1 MLFLVEKITISL
13 ARVVGVFPEIIN
25 DEAHGPFSICGVVIV
40 NDETEE
46 KPPSSGLVIKKPHT
60 TSSIFSAAVY
70 VVSK

>member
-40 NDETEE
+40 NDESEE
-46 KPPSSGLVIKKPHT
+46 KPPSQDWL
-60 TSSIFSAAVY
+60 
-70 VVSK
+70 

>member
-40 NDETEE
+40 NDESEE

-60 TSSIFSAAVY
+60 TSSVMLPTY
-70 VVSK
+70 